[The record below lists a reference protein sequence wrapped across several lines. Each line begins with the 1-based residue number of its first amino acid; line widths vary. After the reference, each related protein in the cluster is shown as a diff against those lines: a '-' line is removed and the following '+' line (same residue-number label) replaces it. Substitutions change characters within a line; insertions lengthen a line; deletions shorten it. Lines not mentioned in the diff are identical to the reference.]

1 MKDLGVTA
9 TKKNFLSKFIYY
21 SIATLLIC
29 VLQLSFSFLISI
41 KGVTPD
47 FIVLLVIWIT
57 LYEGKLVGLSS
68 AFLVGLLY
76 DYLSMNVLGVN
87 ALTKTIVAYI
97 VGFFYKEN
105 EFWNILKSNKI
116 FLISFLSIFVHHII
130 YYLIMINLTETN
142 LWSMYFKYLIGGT
155 IYTFIFTF
163 LTFFTRIRKFW

>member
-116 FLISFLSIFVHHII
+116 FFDFISFNIYPSYHILFNNDKPNRNKSLV
-130 YYLIMINLTETN
+130 YVLQVFNWWNNLHF
-142 LWSMYFKYLIGGT
+142 YFY
-155 IYTFIFTF
+155 
-163 LTFFTRIRKFW
+163 FFDFFHKN

>member
-57 LYEGKLVGLSS
+57 LYVRKTCRLVLCFFG
-68 AFLVGLLY
+68 GI
-76 DYLSMNVLGVN
+76 
-87 ALTKTIVAYI
+87 AL
-97 VGFFYKEN
+97 
-105 EFWNILKSNKI
+105 
-116 FLISFLSIFVHHII
+116 
-130 YYLIMINLTETN
+130 
-142 LWSMYFKYLIGGT
+142 
-155 IYTFIFTF
+155 
-163 LTFFTRIRKFW
+163 